1 MTWFGSYICTSSDST
16 IRTGN
21 GLRQLIAIDARVRVA
36 DRFAGPLS
44 DAPYFGNYALIAAPQ
59 RAALGDVDDE
69 PVVVLLEQRDGEWT
83 PPFGCFDRRSR
94 SRHHTHRGLL
104 AYTLDSRRRDRQV
117 LSKPPGTMEE
127 ST

>member
-1 MTWFGSYICTSSDST
+1 
-16 IRTGN
+16 
-21 GLRQLIAIDARVRVA
+21 LIAIDARVRVA

-83 PPFGCFDRRSR
+83 PRSVVLIDAADHGITR
-94 SRHHTHRGLL
+94 IADYWHTPWI
-104 AYTLDSRRRDRQV
+104 LDAATVS
-117 LSKPPGTMEE
+117 
-127 ST
+127 